1 MNIFSVEQK
10 MRSFINV
17 ASSLESK
24 LSVGMNVFLDAN
36 PGKSET
42 QRYRATV
49 QGWKRDGY
57 LLLSISDAG
66 GRPRIWESRNCVI
79 RFIQDG
85 EVSGFKTT
93 CLRAIVAR
101 TDNLVQFQWPRDVS
115 KVQVRRHQRTH
126 LQTECRIT
134 LPDHVESKGQISDL
148 SAGGC
153 SLECDTLL
161 DVGTVIRVTFGLPD
175 GGRVCSR
182 RVRVRSCQG
191 LDSGSFAYGCQFER
205 EHRMDHSI
213 KMLVARKAAHRL
225 GTPIPHHQLLVLAR
239 GESEFDLIQR
249 SLIGAPVEV
258 VASSGLLDLGAR
270 LAASNAGGIIISAE
284 HAELEIGHVIQLLR
298 NTPRCADMP
307 LAVYGGA
314 SAQREAALAAGA
326 TVALKSLAQ
335 IEDFRKLLPGCQKAP
350 MPKESEHGPKDTVT
364 DAEANEPGPALS
376 EALEAGDELELAP
389 TGT

>member
-10 MRSFINV
+10 VRRFNNV

-24 LSVGMNVFLDAN
+24 LSVGMNVILDAN

-49 QGWKRDGY
+49 QGWKRGAY
-57 LLLSISDAG
+57 LLLNVSEAG

-79 RFIQDG
+79 RFMQDG

-93 CLRAIVAR
+93 CIRAIVGRA
-101 TDNLVQFQWPRDVS
+101 DNLVQFQWPRDVS
-115 KVQVRRHQRTH
+115 KVQVRRHQRTR

-134 LPDHVESKGQISDL
+134 LPDRVECQGQISDL

-153 SLECDTLL
+153 SLESGTLL
-161 DVGTVIRVTFGLPD
+161 DIGTVIRVTFSLPD

-191 LDSGSFAYGCQFER
+191 LDSGNFTYGCQFER

-213 KMLVARKAAHRL
+213 KMLVARNAAHRL
-225 GTPIPHHQLLVLAR
+225 GVPIPHHQLVVLAR

-249 SLIGAPVEV
+249 SLVGAPVEV

-270 LAASNAGGIIISAE
+270 LAASNPGGMIISAE
-284 HAELEIGHVIQLLR
+284 HAELEIGHVIRLLR
-298 NTPRCADMP
+298 NTTPCAEMP
-307 LAVYGGA
+307 LAVYGG
-314 SAQREAALAAGA
+314 SPAQREAALAAGA

-335 IEDFRKLLPGCQKAP
+335 LDDFRKLLPGCQKAP
-350 MPKESEHGPKDTVT
+350 VPKESERGNDDPVA
-364 DAEANEPGPALS
+364 DAEDEETSQALS
-376 EALEAGDELELAP
+376 EALELELAP